1 MKKEEKVRLP
11 YVPTYGEE
19 VANTVSHAVM
29 LPLTLCLLPFAAVWT
44 YLHDARPVLASVSVS
59 VCVISIFLMLLASTL
74 YHSMR
79 PDSKHKAV
87 FHKLDHIFI
96 FVAIAG
102 TYTPV
107 ALLVIGGWQG
117 VFVTVLQWTA
127 VLLGILYKTL
137 ARRSIPALSLTIYL
151 VMGWTAI
158 FFLPRLIRNAS
169 LPLLLLILLGGVLYT
184 AGAIVYA
191 KRDSAT
197 TTWSGICLSTWRC
210 CRIWRGSSFL
220 SVDNEF
226 AYMPGVTMQILSE
239 EGIWEQ
245 FGIINAAS
253 TANKRSSDIF

>member
-1 MKKEEKVRLP
+1 MQLYKKRIFVEQNYTSSMKKEEKVRLP

-59 VCVISIFLMLLASTL
+59 V
-74 YHSMR
+74 
-79 PDSKHKAV
+79 
-87 FHKLDHIFI
+87 FI

-191 KRDSAT
+191 KKGFRYHHLVWHLFIDLALLSHLA
-197 TTWSGICLSTWRC
+197 GIVFF
-210 CRIWRGSSFL
+210 IG
-220 SVDNEF
+220 
-226 AYMPGVTMQILSE
+226 
-239 EGIWEQ
+239 
-245 FGIINAAS
+245 
-253 TANKRSSDIF
+253 

>member
-1 MKKEEKVRLP
+1 MDKKKAV
-11 YVPTYGEE
+11 YVPTVGEE
-19 VANTVSHAVM
+19 IGNAVSHGVM
-29 LPLTLCLLPFAAVWT
+29 SLLSLLALPFAAVWA
-44 YLHDARPVLASVSVS
+44 YAHDPGGVLASVSVS
-59 VCVISIFLMLLASTL
+59 VFVISIFLMFLASTL
-74 YHSMR
+74 YHSMN
-79 PDSKHKAV
+79 PASKHKAV

-191 KRDSAT
+191 KKGFRYHHLVWHLFIDLALLSHLA
-197 TTWSGICLSTWRC
+197 GIVFF
-210 CRIWRGSSFL
+210 IG
-220 SVDNEF
+220 
-226 AYMPGVTMQILSE
+226 
-239 EGIWEQ
+239 
-245 FGIINAAS
+245 
-253 TANKRSSDIF
+253 